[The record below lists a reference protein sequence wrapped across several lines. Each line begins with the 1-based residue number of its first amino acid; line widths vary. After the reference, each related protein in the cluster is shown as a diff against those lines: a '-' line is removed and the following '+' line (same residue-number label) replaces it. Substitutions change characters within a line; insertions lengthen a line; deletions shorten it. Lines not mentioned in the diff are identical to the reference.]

1 MRHSPGPWEVSKSPP
16 LDPTVCFSIKS
27 IDNAKGESSLIAE
40 IIKTGFPNRPKDSI
54 GNSYWIVDNNLANQT
69 TISNAVLIAASPE
82 MLEALE
88 KALDVLK
95 DTLDDALRHYN
106 KHMETIEVVS
116 AAIKKATG
124 NIYP

>member
-1 MRHSPGPWEVSKSPP
+1 MKYSTGPWEVSKTPP

-27 IDNAKGESSLIAE
+27 VKDGSLIAE
-40 IIKTGFPNRPKDSI
+40 IVKTGFPNRPKDSI
-54 GNSYWIVDNNLANQT
+54 GNSYWLVDNHLANQT
-69 TISNAVLIAASPE
+69 TISNAVLIASAPE

-124 NIYP
+124 YLYP

>member
-1 MRHSPGPWEVSKSPP
+1 MKYSTGPWEVSKIPP

-27 IDNAKGESSLIAE
+27 VEDGSLIAE
-40 IIKTGFPNRPKDSI
+40 IVKTGFPNRPKDSI
-54 GNSYWIVDNNLANQT
+54 GNSYWLVDNHLANQT
-69 TISNAVLIAASPE
+69 TISNAVLIASAPE

-124 NIYP
+124 YLYP

>member
-1 MRHSPGPWEVSKSPP
+1 
-16 LDPTVCFSIKS
+16 
-27 IDNAKGESSLIAE
+27 
-40 IIKTGFPNRPKDSI
+40 
-54 GNSYWIVDNNLANQT
+54 
-69 TISNAVLIAASPE
+69 

-124 NIYP
+124 YLYP